1 MMRRLNV
8 GLIVSAILVAG
19 PLAAQQNSSKPSQDA
34 MSAELQRQ
42 QLQMNERA
50 GKEWEYSYD
59 RQNRKHIEDLPKIRA
74 HLAETW
80 QRFGMK
86 PDAAKAVASAYVIEQ
101 PNLAAPPT
109 IKGKTDQEVASMMQA
124 ALSNKQFLLANQL
137 LIQYER
143 RRLHIPDSPRH

>member
-1 MMRRLNV
+1 MMRRVN
-8 GLIVSAILVAG
+8 IVLVIVAAIAVS
-19 PLAAQQNSSKPSQDA
+19 PLAAQQHNNPAPNNWHQ
-34 MSAELQRQ
+34 EFQEQQQRV
-42 QLQMNERA
+42 NDRA
-50 GKEWEYSYD
+50 DKEWEHSYD
-59 RQNRKHIEDLPKIRA
+59 RQNRQHIEDLPKIRE

-86 PDAAKAVASAYVIEQ
+86 PDAAKAVASTYVIEQ

-143 RRLHIPDSPRH
+143 RRLHLPDSPRH

>member
-1 MMRRLNV
+1 MRRLNV

-34 MSAELQRQ
+34 MNAELQSQ

-80 QRFGMK
+80 QHFGMK

-101 PNLAAPPT
+101 PNLANPPT
-109 IKGKTDQEVASMMQA
+109 IKGKTGQEVASMMQA

-143 RRLHIPDSPRH
+143 RRLHLPESPRH